1 MSDTVI
7 TAGFALSRCFH
18 AAVRAAQSAEP
29 TEWAAREHEAMDALR
44 AAAAFLAYHAGSPV
58 ARAITRTFTE
68 VRETDRG
75 DGPDRA
81 QSVLSVLSP
90 APGER
95 ETVAQIQTVRLTDD
109 LTGGKADET
118 IPFTFDGKQ
127 LEIDLSTG
135 NATALR
141 KALAP
146 FVAAARSVSPTSD
159 SDPRTGRVA
168 RRSIDSGPSGAAARQ
183 HNQTVRAWARQ
194 NGYTVSERGRI
205 PAEVISAY
213 QSATD
218 SSPPQPGAAVQFSG

>member
-7 TAGFALSRCFH
+7 TAGFALSRCFR
-18 AAVRAAQSAEP
+18 AAVRAAQSAES

-44 AAAAFLAYHAGSPV
+44 AAAVFLAYHAGSPV

-81 QSVLSVLSP
+81 QSVGSVSSP

-95 ETVAQIQTVRLTDD
+95 DTVAQIQTVRLTDD

-146 FVAAARSVSPTSD
+146 FVAAARSVSPASG
-159 SDPRTGRVA
+159 PRTGRVA
-168 RRSIDSGPSGAAARQ
+168 RRSIDSGPSGTAARQ